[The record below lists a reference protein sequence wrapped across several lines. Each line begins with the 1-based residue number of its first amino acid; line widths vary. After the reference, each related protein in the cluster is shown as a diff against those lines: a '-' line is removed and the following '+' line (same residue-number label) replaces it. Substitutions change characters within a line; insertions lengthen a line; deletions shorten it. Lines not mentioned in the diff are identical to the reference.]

1 MKTGI
6 KFYNTDETY
15 PPLDFARMVED
26 SGIESIWLPDH
37 SHVPAQSRVPDEQK
51 ITYGGTKSGSQQRKF
66 SGSPVVGGPPR
77 EYYRNYDP
85 VTTLAMMGAV
95 TSTLKLGTAICL
107 VVQRDPII
115 LAKEIATIDRL
126 TDGRFLFGVGAGAPW
141 NAAELENHGV
151 NPKTR
156 TGLMLER
163 IDAMKQIW
171 VHEQAEY
178 HGKQVDFDPIFQWP
192 KPVQQPHP
200 PILMGGMGPTVLERT
215 LSHADG
221 WIPGHTDDSFDSLG
235 DRVAEL
241 RERASALG
249 KPMEVTLNLGRLD
262 FVDRYAEI
270 GLDRVLY
277 LLPASASDGE
287 TRAFVRDLGKIAQ
300 ELDDAAPP
308 QA

>member
-26 SGIESIWLPDH
+26 NGIESIWLPDH
-37 SHVPAQSRVPDEQK
+37 SHVPATSRVLDEHK
-51 ITYGGTKSGSQQRKF
+51 GAYGGTSDGLQQRKF
-66 SGSPVVGGPPR
+66 VGSPIPGGPPR

-85 VTTLAMMGAV
+85 ITTLAMMGAV
-95 TSTLKLGTAICL
+95 TSTLKLGTGICL

-126 TDGRFLFGVGAGAPW
+126 TGGRFLFGVGAGAPW
-141 NAAELENHGV
+141 NAAELQNHGV

-163 IDAMKQIW
+163 LDAMKQIW
-171 VHEQAEY
+171 GNEQAEY
-178 HGKQVDFDPIFQWP
+178 HGKQVDFGPIYQWP
-192 KPVQQPHP
+192 KPAQQPHP
-200 PILMGGMGPTVLERT
+200 PILMGGMGPTVLDRT

-235 DRVAEL
+235 DRITEL
-241 RERASALG
+241 RERAAALG
-249 KPMEVTLNLGRLD
+249 KSVKVTLNLGRLD
-262 FVDRYAEI
+262 FIDRYAEL
-270 GLDRVLY
+270 GLDRVVY
-277 LLPASASDGE
+277 LVSASASESE
-287 TRAFVRDLGKIAQ
+287 TRTFVRDLGKIAQ
-300 ELDDAAPP
+300 EVAGVPP
-308 QA
+308 T